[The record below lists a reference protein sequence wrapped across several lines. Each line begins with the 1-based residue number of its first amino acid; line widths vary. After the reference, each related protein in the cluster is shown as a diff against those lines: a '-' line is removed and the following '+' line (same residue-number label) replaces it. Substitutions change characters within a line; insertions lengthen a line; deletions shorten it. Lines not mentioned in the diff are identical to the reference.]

1 MSTGASREA
10 PVDNECFSRRQ
21 QEILIC
27 RPSGGGLDNL
37 GTWAW
42 APGYLGWNFPG
53 CLRQNGTFQAFLAG
67 PSQCPNSWIL
77 MNVSG
82 RMQLC
87 RRSSREPYCLP
98 PAADG
103 LYFSGNLIK
112 VEKCPGNREPYWC
125 STQTEGFTAGPMR
138 RGRRQRRRRRGRPT
152 PAKLSIA
159 IGKALA
165 DPGAGVGQ
173 RLRSCK

>member
-87 RRSSREPYCLP
+87 RRSSRERHCLP

-112 VEKCPGNREPYWC
+112 VEKCSRKPGALLVLHSNRGLYCWAHAPG
-125 STQTEGFTAGPMR
+125 SAPTAPAPGSANACEAVNSDR
-138 RGRRQRRRRRGRPT
+138 KSVGRPWRRGRPT
-152 PAKLSIA
+152 
-159 IGKALA
+159 LA
-165 DPGAGVGQ
+165 E
-173 RLRSCK
+173 L